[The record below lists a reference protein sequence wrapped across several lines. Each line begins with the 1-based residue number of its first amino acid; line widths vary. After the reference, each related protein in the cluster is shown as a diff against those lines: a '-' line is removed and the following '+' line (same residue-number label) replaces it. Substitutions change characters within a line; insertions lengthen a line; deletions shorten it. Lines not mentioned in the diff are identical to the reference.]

1 MQTTLS
7 TPMSISSGCIWAEI
21 DRWSISGEAL
31 IGYAMVPAL
40 LAAGGGQDRPL
51 RARPR
56 ATPAPA
62 GPGTRPARRRGRRR
76 QP

>member
-7 TPMSISSGCIWAEI
+7 TPMSISSGCIWAEM
-21 DRWSISGEAL
+21 RQLRISGEAL

-40 LAAGGGQDRPL
+40 LAAGGGQDRSP
-51 RARPR
+51 RAHPR
-56 ATPAPA
+56 ATPAPGA
-62 GPGTRPARRRGRRR
+62 PGTRPARRRGRGR

>member
-1 MQTTLS
+1 
-7 TPMSISSGCIWAEI
+7 
-21 DRWSISGEAL
+21 
-31 IGYAMVPAL
+31 MVPAL

-62 GPGTRPARRRGRRR
+62 GPGTRPARRRGRGR